1 MRLADVAGKNLHAVV
16 GDSLRLDHDT
26 NLAAC
31 LNSVGFL
38 DPVVGAADLLE
49 LFETL
54 YVVLVVLASCCGAGC
69 ADRVGCLYERCDY
82 RAALN
87 VAVVSL
93 DSVNDLGVFFVL
105 AAYVNADLYVRTFD
119 LVVKSLTDIMEQ
131 TCASCKGCV
140 NAKLACHDSGEVGY
154 LDGVAEYVLA
164 VGSSVL
170 QSAYQADQARG

>member
-1 MRLADVAGKNLHAVV
+1 MQELQETHLFASNSIISIYSSDYRIKKALPQVCRRERRILFRVIYCAAFPDKIDLYLTRVFHFVFYALGDVAGKNLHAVV

-82 RAALN
+82 RAAQI
-87 VAVVSL
+87 
-93 DSVNDLGVFFVL
+93 G
-105 AAYVNADLYVRTFD
+105 R
-119 LVVKSLTDIMEQ
+119 
-131 TCASCKGCV
+131 ASCRERV
-140 NAKLACHDSGEVGY
+140 
-154 LDGVAEYVLA
+154 
-164 VGSSVL
+164 
-170 QSAYQADQARG
+170 